1 MNLKKNSNQ
10 RLTRSGRLAIDKEVL
25 ECCLMEVQ
33 RIEYKFS
40 SLESYDVSLAKRKIL
55 SSFNLVKG
63 KDIVDILK
71 VFFEK
76 MTILV
81 QLNLR

>member
-1 MNLKKNSNQ
+1 
-10 RLTRSGRLAIDKEVL
+10 
-25 ECCLMEVQ
+25 MEVQ